1 MTRRLWRF
9 GSPGPVFP
17 PLDYLHQ
24 QKEGHQQ
31 TAGPRGQTH
40 RRTGALWPRR
50 RGDAQG
56 RSLRKDVPRYNMLTV
71 TTDPDLYRNEL
82 FRTPL
87 RANYLG
93 MKRIGLRRTALE
105 AAFLVSEPN
114 NKTHRWPSVM
124 LRTKNILRV
133 VLGTNT
139 ACERRGWKNAAAP
152 ASRFR
157 VLPESRYLH
166 AEVD

>member
-1 MTRRLWRF
+1 MLLRF
-9 GSPGPVFP
+9 
-17 PLDYLHQ
+17 D
-24 QKEGHQQ
+24 
-31 TAGPRGQTH
+31 
-40 RRTGALWPRR
+40 
-50 RGDAQG
+50 
-56 RSLRKDVPRYNMLTV
+56 RKDVPRYNMLTV
-71 TTDPDLYRNEL
+71 TTDPDLNRNEL

-87 RANYLG
+87 RVNYMS
-93 MKRIGLRRTALE
+93 MKCPGLPRTALE
-105 AAFLVSEPN
+105 ADFLELEPGS
-114 NKTHRWPSVM
+114 KTHRWPGVV
-124 LRTKNILRV
+124 LGTKNTLGV